1 MRRGRRRPGGN
12 ARTKVRCKKIALCL
26 AAVVCAAGLF
36 KLMLLS
42 LPYFSAAAEKAAVWS
57 AALTMPEGGAKL
69 LTETVTARADEEEDT
84 PEDETASQPDVSSTA
99 PVSSGQGQVSSQ
111 TSSAASSSVSS
122 AASQPKPKNAGTI
135 VRKTYTASASN
146 IYLPLP
152 GGAFVKNV
160 TKLAASKVKTAMAQK
175 PAFKIE
181 KNDKPQV
188 LIMHTH
194 TTESYEPVTR
204 DWYDK
209 SYNSRTTD
217 NSKNMVRVGDE
228 IEKQLKAAGIGVIH
242 DKTQHD
248 YPSYTGS
255 YDRSAVTVK
264 NILKKNPS
272 IKVVLDVHRDA
283 IQSSNGVRTAPVA
296 KIGEKNAAQVM
307 IISGCDDGTM
317 NYPNYLK
324 NLSFACALQSQMET
338 DYKGL
343 TRPLLFDYRKYN
355 QNLTTGSILLEMGSN
370 SNSLEEAVYAGELV
384 GKSLVKVLQGLQ
396 N

>member
-1 MRRGRRRPGGN
+1 MRRRRGRPG
-12 ARTKVRCKKIALCL
+12 ARTKNRYKKLALCL
-26 AAVVCAAGLF
+26 AAVLCAGGLV
-36 KLMLLS
+36 KLMFLS
-42 LPYFSAAAEKAAVWS
+42 LPYLSAAAEKAAVFS
-57 AALTMPEGGAKL
+57 AALTMPEGGKHL
-69 LTETVTARADEEEDT
+69 LAEAVNAEPSLEETSSQA
-84 PEDETASQPDVSSTA
+84 ASSEAVSSEET
-99 PVSSGQGQVSSQ
+99 SSAEASSAEISSAEA
-111 TSSAASSSVSS
+111 SSAASSQV
-122 AASQPKPKNAGTI
+122 QQEKPADAGTI

-146 IYLPLP
+146 IFLPLP

-160 TKLAASKVKTAMAQK
+160 TSLSADKVKEAMAAA
-175 PAFKIE
+175 PAFTLTKS
-181 KNDKPQV
+181 DDPQV

-228 IEKQLKAAGIGVIH
+228 IEKQLKAAGIGVLH
-242 DKTQHD
+242 DTTQHD

-255 YDRSAVTVK
+255 YERSAETVK
-264 NILKKNPS
+264 GYLKKYPS

-283 IQSSNGVRTAPVA
+283 IQSSDGTRTAPVA
-296 KIGEKNAAQVM
+296 KINGKNAAQVM

-317 NYPNYLK
+317 NYPNYFK
-324 NLSFACALQSQMET
+324 NLSFACALQDQLEK

-355 QNLTTGSILLEMGSN
+355 QDLTTGSILLEMGSN
-370 SNSLEEAVYAGELV
+370 SNSLEEAVYTGELV
-384 GKSLVKVLQGLQ
+384 GKSLAKVLQSLQ
-396 N
+396 K

>member
-1 MRRGRRRPGGN
+1 MRRGRRCPAGK
-12 ARTKVRCKKIALCL
+12 ARTKVRCKKLALCL
-26 AAVVCAAGLF
+26 AAVLCAAGLV

-69 LTETVTARADEEEDT
+69 LSQTVTARAEEEADT
-84 PEDETASQPDVSSTA
+84 PESESDVQPDVPSA
-99 PVSSGQGQVSSQ
+99 LPVSSAPQEGPGRASSAHA
-111 TSSAASSSVSS
+111 SSAAGQ
-122 AASQPKPKNAGTI
+122 AKPQNAGTI
-135 VRKTYTASASN
+135 LRKTYTAAASN
-146 IYLPLP
+146 VYLPLP

-160 TKLAASKVKTAMAQK
+160 TKVSAGKVKAAMAQK

-209 SYNSRTTD
+209 AYNSRTTD
-217 NSKNMVRVGDE
+217 NAKNMVRIGDE

-242 DKTQHD
+242 DTTKHD

-272 IKVVLDVHRDA
+272 IQVVLDVHRDA
-283 IQSSNGVRTAPVA
+283 IQAANGVRTAPVA
-296 KIGEKNAAQVM
+296 NIGGKNAAQVM

-317 NYPNYLK
+317 NYPNYMK
-324 NLSFACALQSQMET
+324 NLSFACALQSRMET

-343 TRPLLFDYRKYN
+343 TRPVLFDYRKYN

-384 GKSLVKVLQGLQ
+384 GKSLAKVLQSLQ
-396 N
+396 G